1 MMDKGISVALIDKET
16 CYAPIGEKQAYDRCE
31 EATAGHGQNAGAH
44 HVPNDGNEI

>member
-1 MMDKGISVALIDKET
+1 MMDKGISFALIDKET

-31 EATAGHGQNAGAH
+31 EAATGHGQNAGAH